1 MGFIRWG
8 GKKYYPQ
15 KPKPYQADI
24 NELMKPLS
32 EKVNKGNVWGS
43 QIMNVQKG
51 DAVPVSPT
59 PTPSITPTPTPT
71 PTPIPVPTVELVS
84 SATSTTIAS
93 TYTFNTQY
101 IGDGGGAIC
110 VAIVANGNGDRF
122 SAISSSINGV
132 AAPTYGKSGS
142 QIGGICP
149 SVGLIWLDVTGT
161 STANISITFTGNMN
175 ACKIY
180 TYRIKNVNST
190 DPLVLGD
197 AAGDS
202 TSIQINNGSQPGDS
216 LGVIVAAAA
225 DLSAP
230 IPTLSFTNATLEDI
244 YNTGFGT
251 IGAVGTFDET
261 AAGTLTMDFNS
272 NESTILVAL
281 NLVYN

>member
-1 MGFIRWG
+1 
-8 GKKYYPQ
+8 
-15 KPKPYQADI
+15 
-24 NELMKPLS
+24 MKPLS

-110 VAIVANGNGDRF
+110 VAIVANGSD
-122 SAISSSINGV
+122 SALAVISSSINGV
-132 AAPTYGKSGS
+132 AAPSYGKFANSV
-142 QIGGICP
+142 GGICP
-149 SVGLIWLDVTGT
+149 SVGLIWLNVTGT
-161 STANISITFTGNMN
+161 STANISITFNGNMEV
-175 ACKIY
+175 CKIY

-190 DPLVLGD
+190 DPLVLGE
-197 AAGDS
+197 AVSSGS
-202 TSIQINNGSQPGDS
+202 SSIQINNGSQPGDS
-216 LGVIVAAAA
+216 LGVIVAAAV
-225 DLSAP
+225 DLSPP

-251 IGAVGTFDET
+251 IGAVGTFDKT